1 MLFRDFKK
9 AYVNYCEEEV
19 YREIAL
25 AKRRYLRKEHAL
37 KSQCILNEPY
47 IRGSEIEKIDMI
59 PGDEDVI
66 LEDFLPLE
74 ETVED
79 NNIAKNMKLLSDR
92 EKKVVSLRLEEG
104 MSVKEINIVLNTKRG
119 PTSCEI
125 YRRAIN
131 KIKENKGEIVWVI

>member
-9 AYVNYCEEEV
+9 AYVNFCEEEV
-19 YREIAL
+19 CREIAL
-25 AKRRYLRKEHAL
+25 AKRRYLRKENAL

-79 NNIAKNMKLLSDR
+79 DNIAKNMKLLSDR
-92 EKKVVSLRLEEG
+92 EKKVVSLYFEEG
-104 MSVKEINIVLNTKRG
+104 LYLKEISIHINASRINTA
-119 PTSCEI
+119 SEV
-125 YRRAIN
+125 YRRS
-131 KIKENKGEIVWVI
+131 IKKMKDEKKGE

>member
-9 AYVNYCEEEV
+9 AYVNFCEEEV

-37 KSQCILNEPY
+37 KSQCTLNTKVASG
-47 IRGSEIEKIDMI
+47 IDADKVDLEI
-59 PGDEDVI
+59 GDYDVR

-79 NNIAKNMKLLSDR
+79 DNIAKNMKLLSDV

-104 MSVKEINIVLNTKRG
+104 MSVKEINIVLGTKRG

-125 YRRAIN
+125 YRRAIK
-131 KIKENKGEIVWVI
+131 KIKGNLNDKKGE

>member
-9 AYVNYCEEEV
+9 AYVNYCEEEIL
-19 YREIAL
+19 REIAL

-37 KSQCILNEPY
+37 KSQCTLNTKVASG
-47 IRGSEIEKIDMI
+47 IDADKVDLEI
-59 PGDEDVI
+59 GDYDVR

-79 NNIAKNMKLLSDR
+79 DNIAKNMKLLSNR

-104 MSVKEINIVLNTKRG
+104 LSIKEINIVLGTKRINT
-119 PTSCEI
+119 PVEI
-125 YRRAIN
+125 FSRAM
-131 KIKENKGEIVWVI
+131 KKLKDGVKDEKGE